1 MPKRILIIDD
11 AHDSLFDLLR
21 EAGFDYEYQPSLSRA
36 DLLEQVHEYEGVI
49 LRSKTHFD
57 KALFDKAHRLE
68 FIARAGSGI
77 EIIDLAEAARRGVQV
92 VNAPEGNRDAV
103 AEHAMGMLLV
113 LLHRVLIAH
122 QQVQQGLWKRAEN
135 RGTELK
141 GKVVALI
148 GYGHVGSQMAKRLS
162 TFDCEVLAYD
172 QKPSPYTDIY
182 AREASMEEVFERA
195 DILSLHVSMNEA
207 NRHLVNES
215 YLERFRKPIILLNT
229 SRGEVLSLAALCEA
243 LRKGKVWAAALDVLE
258 NEKINQLDAAQ
269 QIHFDFLR
277 QHPAVLLT
285 PHIAGWTWES
295 YRRINEV
302 LVKKIAEIYAGTF
315 SS

>member
-11 AHDSLFDLLR
+11 AHDSLFALLE
-21 EAGFDYEYQPSLSRA
+21 EAGFAYDYLPSLRRA
-36 DLLEQVHEYEGVI
+36 DLLECVHNYEGVI

-57 KALFDKAHRLE
+57 KALFEKASQLE

-77 EIIDLAEAARRGVQV
+77 EIIDLEEAQKRKIHVI
-92 VNAPEGNRDAV
+92 NAPEGNRDAV
-103 AEHAMGMLLV
+103 AEQAMGMLLS
-113 LLHRVLIAH
+113 LLHRVFIAH
-122 QQVQQGLWKRAEN
+122 QEVREGLWQRAEN

-162 TFDCEVLAYD
+162 AFDCEVLAYD
-172 QKPSPYTDIY
+172 HKPSPYTD
-182 AREASMEEVFERA
+182 AHAKEAEMAEIFERA
-195 DILSLHVSMNEA
+195 DILSLHVSMKEA
-207 NRHLVNES
+207 NRHLVDEH
-215 YLERFRKPIILLNT
+215 YLNKFRKPILLLNT
-229 SRGEVLSLAALCEA
+229 SRGEVLSLAALCKA
-243 LRKGKVWAAALDVLE
+243 LQKGKVWAAALDVLE
-258 NEKINQLDAAQ
+258 NERIDRLQAEQ

-302 LVKKIAEIYAGTF
+302 LVKKIVAIYST
-315 SS
+315 SPSL